1 MSVKSSELRSEGY
14 GAFRGQNNHFSFSFN
29 PIISFR
35 KITFSDLIIARAL
48 MTRPFDAELSWTLIE
63 RIKFYFFMF
72 GQHVDICVSMPAKLA
87 IPLSMFF
94 CWHVLQPNC
103 RCFTRPIT
111 DHYERNNGTN
121 LLCDQTVTLSQ
132 FSFFF
137 GILSSRFLLFAS
149 QYELVGLLSIGNL
162 FILFFL

>member
-1 MSVKSSELRSEGY
+1 
-14 GAFRGQNNHFSFSFN
+14 
-29 PIISFR
+29 
-35 KITFSDLIIARAL
+35 
-48 MTRPFDAELSWTLIE
+48 
-63 RIKFYFFMF
+63 MF

-162 FILFFL
+162 FILFFLWHPWSNLAVFSIYNRGESGGVTQMVWLQMTSVAYNLAEFARRASNRRASWKARDSSRPNP